1 MSAYKK
7 KSLNN
12 FEMFAQQKYERISA
26 LGSNLDAAQSTSNDV
41 KSAAAAALVKEVMRK
56 RVMKQK

>member
-1 MSAYKK
+1 MSAHKK

-26 LGSNLDAAQSTSNDV
+26 LGANSDAAQSTSHEV